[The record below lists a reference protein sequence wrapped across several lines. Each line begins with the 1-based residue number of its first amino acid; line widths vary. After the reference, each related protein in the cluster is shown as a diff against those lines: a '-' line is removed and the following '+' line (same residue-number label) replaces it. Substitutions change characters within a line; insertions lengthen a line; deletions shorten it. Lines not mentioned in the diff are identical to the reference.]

1 MSVCGMA
8 IENEIAEIS
17 GDQRT
22 KTALIDVFLMHT
34 AGALLGL
41 SRYKGAI

>member
-1 MSVCGMA
+1 MA
-8 IENEIAEIS
+8 IVNEIAEIS

-22 KTALIDVFLMHT
+22 KLFLIDVFLIHT